1 MTDQWELNRINFE
14 GVWQGNSHWYVR
26 RDDGELDLRQP
37 TSVVSN
43 TRYAISFEDADN
55 GLWEGTGLFFAPGG
69 AAQYALSR
77 STYNASGA
85 CWQFAGAGGQSSLEV
100 SDDLG
105 RFGHEIN
112 FFHGRSRSM
121 LVLLWKQDGCDW
133 RLNAIG
139 AVAFRCQLSKE
150 IEPSRRQANS
160 MSALLKPLDGCSGVV
175 ERFNP
180 FSGVAGL
187 SSAPEFVQWDP
198 EPFLQAELQGVFN
211 DGLACGV
218 PERLPNGGFRL
229 EVGCLQP
236 SHFQQLRIDFDEHHR
251 LRWWERLLFALPCAA

>member
-26 RDDGELDLRQP
+26 RDDGELDFRQP

-112 FFHGRSRSM
+112 FFTADRARCWCCFGSRIAVIVVSM
-121 LVLLWKQDGCDW
+121 LLVWLH
-133 RLNAIG
+133 
-139 AVAFRCQLSKE
+139 
-150 IEPSRRQANS
+150 
-160 MSALLKPLDGCSGVV
+160 
-175 ERFNP
+175 P
-180 FSGVAGL
+180 FSA
-187 SSAPEFVQWDP
+187 Q
-198 EPFLQAELQGVFN
+198 
-211 DGLACGV
+211 
-218 PERLPNGGFRL
+218 
-229 EVGCLQP
+229 
-236 SHFQQLRIDFDEHHR
+236 
-251 LRWWERLLFALPCAA
+251 

>member
-1 MTDQWELNRINFE
+1 MTDQWEHNRLNFE
-14 GVWQGNSHWYVR
+14 GLWQGNSHWYVR

-37 TSVVSN
+37 TSIVGQ
-43 TRYAISFEDADN
+43 TRYAISFEDADT
-55 GLWEGTGLFFAPGG
+55 GLWDGTGLFFAPGG

-77 STYNASGA
+77 SDYNASGA

-100 SDDLG
+100 SDDMR

-121 LVLLWKQDGCDW
+121 LVLIWKPDGLNW
-133 RLNAIG
+133 RLNTIG
-139 AVAFRCQLSKE
+139 AVAFRCQLSE
-150 IEPSRRQANS
+150 EMEPSRPQAS
-160 MSALLKPLDGCSGVV
+160 SIGALLKPLDGCSGVV

-180 FSGVAGL
+180 LSGVTGR
-187 SSAPEFVQWDP
+187 SSTPESVRWDP
-198 EPFLQAELQGVFN
+198 EPFLQAELRGVFN

-218 PERLPNGGFRL
+218 PERLPYGGFRL

-236 SHFQQLRIDFDEHHR
+236 SRFQELRIDFDEHHR
-251 LRWWERLLFALPCAA
+251 LRYWERLLFALP

>member
-26 RDDGELDLRQP
+26 RDDGELDFRQP

-150 IEPSRRQANS
+150 LEPSRRQANS

-187 SSAPEFVQWDP
+187 SSAPDSTLNGQSLISDWTVLSAN
-198 EPFLQAELQGVFN
+198 FLPMSL
-211 DGLACGV
+211 LASKTV
-218 PERLPNGGFRL
+218 LSGFL
-229 EVGCLQP
+229 AV
-236 SHFQQLRIDFDEHHR
+236 
-251 LRWWERLLFALPCAA
+251 